1 MNEPRVGAIFKVL
14 HGTLAEGLA
23 RVAGIS
29 RVCSE

>member
-14 HGTLAEGLA
+14 YGTLTEGLA